1 MVKPRPATHHVPV
14 VQTLTFTKDG
24 ANWADLDA
32 AIKDMKAVPKPYIP
46 NMLEDKFREKKELVD
61 SDTIKDTRR
70 WSDWYD
76 YEASYD
82 KRGSEHKKLGDG
94 KRSEEW
100 WASKGWTV
108 TEILTQDPD
117 YTYGNK

>member
-1 MVKPRPATHHVPV
+1 
-14 VQTLTFTKDG
+14 
-24 ANWADLDA
+24 
-32 AIKDMKAVPKPYIP
+32 MKV
-46 NMLEDKFREKKELVD
+46 NRSEKKELVD
-61 SDTIKDTRR
+61 SDTIKVTRR